1 MLMKFYT
8 VLAFLVFEENL
19 EDTVK
24 KLDLTIY
31 GLNEKLRKSEQNRE
45 HWRLECQ
52 LLQLKLGKIQDTN
65 ISETDEKTFVN
76 EKIQIKIDDLV
87 SEKLFADSKATHFYL
102 ESLAL
107 QKRIRFW
114 EKAKIKAQNDLKEA
128 QNQIEVIKEEA
139 KTTSVNYE
147 NQLSLMSEH
156 LANMNDKL
164 TKQTDEIERLKFEV
178 GNKKKGSK

>member
-1 MLMKFYT
+1 MLERR
-8 VLAFLVFEENL
+8 VRGVRLENL
-19 EDTVK
+19 PAISIVNNVPNRTSRSNRACVALAPIRSSRYLQAVMRLKMSRVRTVS
-24 KLDLTIY
+24 
-31 GLNEKLRKSEQNRE
+31 GFR
-45 HWRLECQ
+45 
-52 LLQLKLGKIQDTN
+52 
-65 ISETDEKTFVN
+65 
-76 EKIQIKIDDLV
+76 
-87 SEKLFADSKATHFYL
+87 
-102 ESLAL
+102 LAL

-139 KTTSVNYE
+139 RTTSVNYE

>member
-1 MLMKFYT
+1 MHYKS
-8 VLAFLVFEENL
+8 VLN
-19 EDTVK
+19 
-24 KLDLTIY
+24 
-31 GLNEKLRKSEQNRE
+31 
-45 HWRLECQ
+45 
-52 LLQLKLGKIQDTN
+52 
-65 ISETDEKTFVN
+65 
-76 EKIQIKIDDLV
+76 
-87 SEKLFADSKATHFYL
+87 
-102 ESLAL
+102 
-107 QKRIRFW
+107 RFW

-139 KTTSVNYE
+139 RTTSVNYE